1 METSPSPS
9 STVNPIEKANTRFPA
24 KDDRNILI
32 FDFLGYTVFVG
43 RNALSNENL
52 VQTHS
57 HMDCVWMHAS
67 GGKGAH
73 VILCTSGADGS
84 QDVYVK
90 ALKYAGSLAIRF
102 SKTSSKKVT
111 YALLADVFKP
121 QNGGPGIFR
130 TWKTQYLEM
139 GK

>member
-1 METSPSPS
+1 METSHSPS
-9 STVNPIEKANTRFPA
+9 FTASSIEKANTRFPT

-52 VQTHS
+52 IQTHS
-57 HMDCVWMHAS
+57 HMECVWLHAS

-73 VILCTSGADGS
+73 VILCTNGCNDNP
-84 QDVYVK
+84 DLYVK
-90 ALKYAGSLAIRF
+90 ALKYAGSLALRF
-102 SKTSSKKVT
+102 SKASSKKVA
-111 YALLADVFKP
+111 YAILADVFKP